1 MSETTGAQRWAV
13 LIGVDRYHESLGNL
27 RYSGQDCRRLA
38 DVLTRGDDAVPPD
51 HLLVLCDDA
60 PAERRPT
67 YANIHSWLASW
78 LSQPDDDDAVLVFF
92 AGHGR
97 EMGGTGYLVP
107 ADATLDTLHVTGIPI
122 KYVQELLGRCKASQ
136 KLLVLDACH
145 SGAGRDVAPMPEGV
159 IEQLEDGR
167 GITTLTSCDVDE
179 VSHEWDE
186 KGHGVFSYFLAEAL
200 EGGCPPDAQGRVTA
214 DAVYTWVHDRVR
226 RWAAQHRCRQTPR
239 RLTEGTGLMTLRRAR
254 PDWKNIALDM
264 RREIRQMRREIEEL
278 KKRTTTAP
286 EPSIGR
292 PRPAIPASP
301 PPLPGVEL
309 PDSLQSLIDESFR
322 QKPRKPF
329 AILPSRQ
336 HERVHCSPLTQAGI
350 DEAFSPGSLPDIV
363 DPSIDGRAAQPSEHA
378 ENETDST
385 PPADEP
391 EPTTAEFKVILVPN
405 DAVVH
410 YYLDEEL
417 ADHEVLAREMP
428 LGQHDLRV
436 VPRSYREA
444 ICRRTIDV
452 LPRSMQ
458 SLVVRLRSVV
468 NVRALVGLLMSL
480 AYGLLIWPFAVGF
493 GPDMPFHY
501 SSQTIPTVFSAMV
514 VGLPFMIFPFWAIA
528 RFVRQMGGGKHLRI
542 YASIYVT
549 SLVTALIATV
559 LAFEWPPDAV
569 YSAWALG
576 NSLLCG
582 ALFNLAPWPKD
593 YYNSRF

>member
-264 RREIRQMRREIEEL
+264 RREIGQMRREIEEL
-278 KKRTTTAP
+278 KKRPLLAP
-286 EPSIGR
+286 KSAIGQTR
-292 PRPAIPASP
+292 PTMPTS
-301 PPLPGVEL
+301 
-309 PDSLQSLIDESFR
+309 
-322 QKPRKPF
+322 
-329 AILPSRQ
+329 
-336 HERVHCSPLTQAGI
+336 
-350 DEAFSPGSLPDIV
+350 
-363 DPSIDGRAAQPSEHA
+363 
-378 ENETDST
+378 
-385 PPADEP
+385 PADEP
-391 EPTTAEFKVILVPN
+391 EPATGEFKVILAPN

-410 YYLDEEL
+410 YYLDDEL

-452 LPRSMQ
+452 LPGTMRSI
-458 SLVVRLRSVV
+458 VVRLRSIA
-468 NVRALVGLLMSL
+468 NVRALVGLLLSL
-480 AYGLLIWPFAVGF
+480 AYGIVFLPFAAGF
-493 GPDMPFHY
+493 APDVPFRF

-576 NSLLCG
+576 NALICG
-582 ALFNLAPWPKD
+582 ALLNLAPWPKS
-593 YYNSRF
+593 YYNTRF